1 MRVLSYRYPGRQER
15 NIIINK
21 KDLKQ
26 TCTGTALNTML
37 HGRTLSRKSYSHDLA
52 QCQTIEVSCTWS
64 ARQLRDVS
72 LFSGGGAL
80 FWGEVIIFF
89 PLVWGR
95 VTIFFKVLG
104 EDHNFLKVFLLR
116 K

>member
-1 MRVLSYRYPGRQER
+1 MRVLNYRYPGRQER

-37 HGRTLSRKSYSHDLA
+37 HGRTLSRKSCSHDLA

-72 LFSGGGAL
+72 LFSGGG
-80 FWGEVIIFF
+80 G
-89 PLVWGR
+89 
-95 VTIFFKVLG
+95 TILG
-104 EDHNFLKVFLLR
+104 GGHNFFSSCLEEGHNFFQGFGGGS
-116 K
+116 